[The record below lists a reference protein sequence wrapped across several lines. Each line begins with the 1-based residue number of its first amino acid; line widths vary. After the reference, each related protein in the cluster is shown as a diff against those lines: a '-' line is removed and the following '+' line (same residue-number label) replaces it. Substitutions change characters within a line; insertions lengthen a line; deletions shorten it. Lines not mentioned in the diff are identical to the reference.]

1 MEVISQKI
9 KFDVAWKIY
18 DEINERNETYKH
30 IDLSCLD
37 FNDALA
43 ITKQKIYDLAK
54 FVAVKN
60 PMTAPNQMS
69 HNYVLNIKCA
79 EDHMLEEIDSG
90 FGTRVLKNGI
100 LDMIQNELGLDQ
112 HYIPATRT
120 ILVRVDVNTIHIPIF
135 GGL

>member
-1 MEVISQKI
+1 MELISQKI
-9 KFDVAWKIY
+9 KFDVAWKIF

-43 ITKQKIYDLAK
+43 ITKQKVYDLAK
-54 FVAVKN
+54 FVAVRN
-60 PMTAPNQMS
+60 PKTAHNQMNN
-69 HNYVLNIKCA
+69 NYVLNIKCA
-79 EDHMLEEIDSG
+79 EDHMLEVDTE
-90 FGTRVLKNGI
+90 FGTRVVKNGI
-100 LDMIQNELGLDQ
+100 LNMIQNELGLDQ

-120 ILVRVDVNTIHIPIF
+120 ILVRVDDQTIDIPLF